1 MFRAI
6 VLATFAPS
14 GSKILDLF
22 YARTRVPEA
31 VVFDPFMGSGTT
43 VIEVLKLGARAV
55 GRDIN
60 PVAFFQVRNAL
71 AKHDRATVLRTFAAI
86 ERDVAPVLR
95 RYYQT
100 KLDDGR
106 LAEVLYYFWVKTLPC
121 PECTAHVDLFSSYI
135 FAQNA
140 YPKKVPEAQA
150 ICPHCKEVNATR
162 YDARDVTC
170 RSCRKPFDPQ
180 TGPAQGQKARC
191 PCCNHVFTIAK
202 TVRASGRVPDHRL
215 YAKLALLPE
224 GTKVYLR
231 ATPQDHELYTTAEKE
246 LAARPN
252 AYPVVAISSGENTNQ
267 ALGYNYL
274 HWHEMFNARQLLTLS
289 ILGERIGQINDP
301 AMRDL
306 FMCLMS
312 GTLEFNNMFASYKGE
327 GTGAVRHMFNH
338 HILKPE
344 RVPLEANLWGTPKSS
359 GSFSTLFESRVMR
372 ALNYAENPFELRI
385 VEKNGKLAGAKVFGL
400 SEPIG
405 HTIATD
411 AEAFATG
418 QKVYLS
424 CGDSSCTDI
433 PSGSVDAVIS
443 DPPFFDN
450 VHYSELADFFHV
462 WQRHVLGHVGPLEPP
477 TTRAAAEVQNSDAD
491 AFIARL
497 GAVWAEGYRILK
509 KDGLLVFT
517 YHHSRSA
524 GWRSILKALMDAG
537 FAIVAVHPIKAEMSG
552 ATPKHQ
558 AKEPIDLDI
567 IIVCRKRASVLA
579 REISANL
586 WDSVIEVAAHQVTRL
601 RDSNRSLSRND
612 VRIIVVAQLLRELSQ
627 MTSSTAALGI
637 LKNQAETIEAAIN
650 RLAV

>member
-1 MFRAI
+1 MRSSPSLARHIAREDLSRQSVLELEAAPAVVELRFQQDNIKRAIEDEAFPFEALSDIAELESWRKEVNRPLSHIHKWWAQRLGTVFRAI

-215 YAKLALLPE
+215 YRKLALLPE

-252 AYPVVAISSGENTNQ
+252 AYPVVAISSG
-267 ALGYNYL
+267 
-274 HWHEMFNARQLLTLS
+274 
-289 ILGERIGQINDP
+289 D
-301 AMRDL
+301 
-306 FMCLMS
+306 
-312 GTLEFNNMFASYKGE
+312 K
-327 GTGAVRHMFNH
+327 
-338 HILKPE
+338 
-344 RVPLEANLWGTPKSS
+344 
-359 GSFSTLFESRVMR
+359 
-372 ALNYAENPFELRI
+372 
-385 VEKNGKLAGAKVFGL
+385 
-400 SEPIG
+400 
-405 HTIATD
+405 
-411 AEAFATG
+411 
-418 QKVYLS
+418 
-424 CGDSSCTDI
+424 
-433 PSGSVDAVIS
+433 
-443 DPPFFDN
+443 
-450 VHYSELADFFHV
+450 
-462 WQRHVLGHVGPLEPP
+462 
-477 TTRAAAEVQNSDAD
+477 TTRCSVTIICTGTRCSM
-491 AFIARL
+491 R
-497 GAVWAEGYRILK
+497 VSCS
-509 KDGLLVFT
+509 
-517 YHHSRSA
+517 HSRS
-524 GWRSILKALMDAG
+524 S
-537 FAIVAVHPIKAEMSG
+537 
-552 ATPKHQ
+552 
-558 AKEPIDLDI
+558 
-567 IIVCRKRASVLA
+567 ASVL
-579 REISANL
+579 
-586 WDSVIEVAAHQVTRL
+586 VRL
-601 RDSNRSLSRND
+601 
-612 VRIIVVAQLLRELSQ
+612 
-627 MTSSTAALGI
+627 
-637 LKNQAETIEAAIN
+637 TIRRCAICSC
-650 RLAV
+650 A